1 LTVYSP
7 NSEELILDTYLEE
20 AQGLLEG
27 TNLIKRETINP
38 YSYDTNNI
46 YKTNYKKYIEEPI
59 SGDKFLMV
67 RFNETTYYKFYTP
80 NVFDN
85 LNQTI

>member
-1 LTVYSP
+1 
-7 NSEELILDTYLEE
+7 LEE

-27 TNLIKRETINP
+27 ANLIKREVINP

-67 RFNETTYYKFYTP
+67 CANETEYYKFYTP
-80 NVFDN
+80 NVFDA